1 MNEPFPAIGS
11 HFEKEQE
18 LSNSSQRKND
28 FLLDISSSSQVEP
41 VVERRS
47 GHLSPEKTKRYGMTD
62 FNELT
67 VEDNLLQEF
76 DPLSSQNATEEESSE
91 NTKPS
96 ILRLNSRDKM
106 ELHRSSGLILGRI
119 KETSLENV
127 VDSSDEGT
135 SIGLAT
141 ELVDDTGNVN
151 QNDEGLE
158 SAEDYYSDS
167 ERASTHKGKASHAP
181 LQGEDQGNFNS

>member
-18 LSNSSQRKND
+18 ISNSSQRKND
-28 FLLDISSSSQVEP
+28 FLLDISSSSQDKP

-76 DPLSSQNATEEESSE
+76 DPLSSQNATDEESSE

-96 ILRLNSRDKM
+96 FLRINSRDKM
-106 ELHRSSGLILGRI
+106 KLHRSSGLILGRV
-119 KETSLENV
+119 KETSLENA

-135 SIGLAT
+135 SFELDT
-141 ELVDDTGNVN
+141 ELADGTDNLN
-151 QNDEGLE
+151 KNDEGLE
-158 SAEDYYSDS
+158 SVEDYYSDS
-167 ERASTHKGKASHAP
+167 KRATTHKGKASHAP
-181 LQGEDQGNFNS
+181 LQGED